1 MKKQTDTTNILLVGV
16 GGQGI
21 ILASEILCE
30 TAMLAG
36 YDVKKSE
43 VHGMSQRGG
52 AVNSHVRFGKKIFS
66 PLIPTGQAQFLV
78 AMEKLEALRWEHYLE
93 PGGVIVVND
102 FRLDPLAVSNG
113 KVSYAEDV
121 IERLRAGNRRTVIAA
136 DCAAKAVEAGDI
148 RSMNTVILGMLSKC
162 LPFKLE
168 HWQAA
173 LEDHIKKK
181 MLEVNLRSFHSGR
194 DLGSGVRVSKPE
206 AG

>member
-102 FRLDPLAVSNG
+102 FRLDPLAVSSG

>member
-1 MKKQTDTTNILLVGV
+1 MKKQTETTNILLVGV

-21 ILASEILCE
+21 ILASEILCKA
-30 TAMLAG
+30 AMLAG

-66 PLIPTGQAQFLV
+66 PLIPAGQARFLV

-102 FRLDPLAVSNG
+102 FRLDPLAVSSG
-113 KVSYAEDV
+113 KASYAEDV
-121 IERLRAGNRRTVIAA
+121 IERLRAANYRRVIAA

-148 RSMNTVILGMLSKC
+148 RTMNTVILGMLSKC
-162 LPFKLE
+162 LPLKLE

-181 MLEVNLRSFHSGR
+181 MLEVNLRSFQSGR
-194 DLGSGVRVSKPE
+194 DLASGVRASQPE

>member
-66 PLIPTGQAQFLV
+66 PLIPAGQAQFLV

-102 FRLDPLAVSNG
+102 FRLDPLAVSSG